1 MKVRVFT
8 DGACSSNGKE
18 GAKASYAYYF
28 PDNKDFSK
36 AERVPDNQP
45 QTNNRGELMAI
56 SEAVKTMIE
65 KFPIGEIDVQIYT
78 DSMYSKNCLTIWLPG
93 FIERNWKTSGY
104 KGAATNE
111 VKNRDIIEETTKLLP
126 KFKSYTISY
135 VAAHT
140 GKDDELSKCNEI
152 VDRMAVSVLD
162 PAIATVKIIH
172 TNQEKPIE
180 GFPVELM
187 GPPVTANVILRWC
200 KDNLDK
206 LDEDTLDNA
215 LMAVVTKTLKK
226 KGFELEKQRLHR
238 TALYRLLSSH
248 LIAENTHIIK
258 EEE

>member
-8 DGACSSNGKE
+8 DGACSKNGQQ

-28 PDNKDFSK
+28 PDHKDFSK
-36 AERVPDNQP
+36 AERVPESQS
-45 QTNNRGELMAI
+45 QTNQRGELMAI
-56 SEAVKTMIE
+56 GEAVKTMIE
-65 KFPIGEIDVQIYT
+65 KFPAQEIEVQIYT
-78 DSMYSKNCLTIWLPG
+78 DSMYSKNCLTQWVVG
-93 FIERNWKTSGY
+93 WVQNNWRTSQG
-104 KGAATNE
+104 NP
-111 VKNRDIIEETTKLLP
+111 VMHRDIIEETTKLLP

-140 GKDDELSKCNEI
+140 GKDDELSKCNDI
-152 VDRMAVSVLD
+152 VDRMAVGVLD
-162 PAIATVKIIH
+162 PEIATVKIIH

-187 GPPVTANVILRWC
+187 GPPVSANVILRWC

-206 LDEDTLDNA
+206 LDEDTLNNA
-215 LMAVVTKTLKK
+215 LMAVISKTLKK

-238 TALYRLLSSH
+238 TAQYRLVSSH

>member
-1 MKVRVFT
+1 MKIRVFT
-8 DGACSSNGKE
+8 DGACSSNGRE
-18 GAKASYAYYF
+18 SAKASYAYYF
-28 PDNKDFSK
+28 PDHKDFSK
-36 AERVPDNQP
+36 ADRVPASQT

-65 KFPIGEIDVQIYT
+65 KFPAEEIDVQIYT

-104 KGAATNE
+104 KGSGTND
-111 VKNRDIIEETTKLLP
+111 VKNRDLIEETTKLLP

-152 VDRMAVSVLD
+152 VDRMAVTVLN
-162 PAIATVKIIH
+162 PEIATVKVIH
-172 TNQEKPIE
+172 TNREKPIE

-187 GPPVTANVILRWC
+187 GPPVSANVILRWC

-206 LDEDTLDNA
+206 LDEDTLNTA
-215 LMAVVTKTLKK
+215 LLAVITKTLKK
-226 KGFELEKQRLHR
+226 NGFELEKQRLHR
-238 TALYRLLSSH
+238 TVQYRLISSH
-248 LIAENTHIIK
+248 LIAENTHIVK
-258 EEE
+258 EDE